1 MALVIYQFSV
11 SFANVFSIW
20 LSLAYGFGQQ
30 HKDVIINPKLH
41 LPSCGN
47 GVIEHLCDYF
57 NI

>member
-41 LPSCGN
+41 LPSCEN
-47 GVIEHLCDYF
+47 GVLEH
-57 NI
+57 

>member
-20 LSLAYGFGQQ
+20 LSLTYGFSQL

-47 GVIEHLCDYF
+47 GVLEH
-57 NI
+57 